1 MYMTIPWIKD
11 GEKVLFIGD
20 SVTDCG
26 RSRSANSK
34 DLGAGYPM
42 FIASFVKAMYP
53 EKDITFI
60 NRGISGNR
68 TRDLMKRWK
77 EDCIDLNP
85 DWVSILIG
93 INDTWRRYDS
103 NDPMTVEEFESNYR
117 SLLERTNT
125 ETNARL
131 ILMEPFVL
139 PYPEDRK
146 QWRTD
151 LDPKIQAVR
160 NLAMEYK
167 AVLIPLDGLLA
178 SAAAKS
184 NPPVWSEDGV
194 HPTQKGHAFIA
205 IEWMKALGLWK
216 G

>member
-1 MYMTIPWIKD
+1 MLASFSWNPLFTIP
-11 GEKVLFIGD
+11 
-20 SVTDCG
+20 
-26 RSRSANSK
+26 
-34 DLGAGYPM
+34 
-42 FIASFVKAMYP
+42 
-53 EKDITFI
+53 
-60 NRGISGNR
+60 
-68 TRDLMKRWK
+68 
-77 EDCIDLNP
+77 
-85 DWVSILIG
+85 
-93 INDTWRRYDS
+93 
-103 NDPMTVEEFESNYR
+103 
-117 SLLERTNT
+117 
-125 ETNARL
+125 
-131 ILMEPFVL
+131 
-139 PYPEDRK
+139 DRK

-184 NPPVWSEDGV
+184 NPRVWSEDGV